1 MDIKD
6 FTATFADV
14 PSDLIGKVDTN
25 NPSTMVVEG
34 RSVDQV
40 LRQYMSAQSSTTN
53 QLISFIGER
62 ITDQITVD
70 GNPISVA
77 EQKRQ
82 LSQIANKS
90 ALVSRQMENVLSE
103 HLKKQEGIDFD
114 SNEKLINEPPITT
127 FGIENKASDTGL
139 KMIDTFS
146 GDTTNVEENLT
157 TFLRSVY
164 SLIQTNNLS
173 EKAANSVII
182 RKVSGSAQILIDSF
196 VEKMGGVDEVTFR
209 NLIFHLEKKFVIQSS
224 PLHADAQLH
233 SLQKGN
239 LTYTQLQAKI
249 QRLVR
254 LATRLEDPSK
264 VKTLVEIKEQA
275 SFLMA
280 IDIVDREKITAE
292 NNRRL
297 LASLP
302 ALTLDQMSTFLTQ
315 NLANRLQNEP
325 ILKVSEVDMVAPV
338 QYAPKFQRGTPRG
351 RFQHQRGGG
360 RGKPVTPQE
369 TGAPPA
375 RGVVNQGRY
384 TRGRGYNQKQQSTR
398 IFNTSERAGVPKG
411 ACYLCGN
418 MDHGWKDAACPYAGQ
433 ELKQSPCRWC
443 NTGLH
448 AHHTCLHKQEN
459 K

>member
-6 FTATFADV
+6 FTGTFTDV
-14 PSDLIGKVDTN
+14 PSDLIGKVDTS
-25 NPSTMVVEG
+25 NPTTMVVEG

-40 LRQYMSAQSSTTN
+40 LRQYMSAQSNTTN

-62 ITDQITVD
+62 ITDQITLD
-70 GNPISVA
+70 GTPISVA

-127 FGIENKASDTGL
+127 FGTEHKASDTGL
-139 KMIDTFS
+139 KMIETFT

-196 VEKMGGVDEVTFR
+196 VEKMGGVENVTFR

-264 VKTLVEIKEQA
+264 IKTLVEIKEQA

-280 IDIVDREKITAE
+280 IDIIDREKITAE

-315 NLANRLQNEP
+315 NLANRLQNDP
-325 ILKVSEVDMVAPV
+325 ILK
-338 QYAPKFQRGTPRG
+338 
-351 RFQHQRGGG
+351 
-360 RGKPVTPQE
+360 
-369 TGAPPA
+369 
-375 RGVVNQGRY
+375 
-384 TRGRGYNQKQQSTR
+384 
-398 IFNTSERAGVPKG
+398 I
-411 ACYLCGN
+411 
-418 MDHGWKDAACPYAGQ
+418 W
-433 ELKQSPCRWC
+433 
-443 NTGLH
+443 
-448 AHHTCLHKQEN
+448 
-459 K
+459 